1 MFKRILVPLDGS
13 KVAENALS
21 PAEELAKQFNAEV
34 VLFHA
39 ISRVTIYTDV
49 EQPEGICTVCDAD
62 DKQKAVVERYLSKLV
77 EQLNSK
83 GVRVS
88 HFISIGDRVPS
99 QIIEYAKESNI
110 SLIVMS
116 TCGTSGHAP
125 GVLGSVAEKVIKG
138 GSETAIL
145 VMCPKGV
152 GKLCRV

>member
-13 KVAENALS
+13 KLAENALS

-62 DKQKAVVERYLSKLV
+62 EKQKAVVERYLLKLV

-83 GVRVS
+83 GVTASWVTS
-88 HFISIGDRVPS
+88 TGERVPS
-99 QIIEYAKESNI
+99 QIIEYAKENDI

-116 TCGTSGHAP
+116 TCGTSGHSP
-125 GVLGSVAEKVIKG
+125 GVLGSVTEKVIKG
-138 GSETAIL
+138 RSETAIL
-145 VMCPKGV
+145 IMCPKGV